1 MRGPADF
8 YDDANQQQLY
18 TLDRLYGL
26 PKFVKEAQHE
36 DPAGIRKLPSHVFAD
51 RVRCK
56 FPCHTKQ
63 ATWLA
68 QAYFCLAEPQYS
80 KEEQALIQDRITKQ
94 AAYWGIKGMT
104 DRLRTTWKKLA
115 STERPEV
122 SDSDHALVVDMGE
135 GKKLRRMPMPNP
147 LSVKLA
153 GEYLFA
159 NRYNYP
165 YQWRRSS
172 ARRILK
178 KAMEYDKRFKDGE
191 KVAGASLGVLK
202 FDDDT
207 QEYLE
212 RASGFGMC
220 HPKQAAE
227 QLSRRAL
234 MISPRFNDV
243 REKIATI
250 AKELHEME
258 DCDADLLHKIAE
270 AVDWSDRQTGLYKQ
284 YHLGVDLPE
293 EMFFRVLEKEA
304 EAVLNSHVTLTTG
317 NSWPIEAFSHL
328 PAQKIAEVLGGEV
341 AEALAGNHGLLD
353 LEKFAEIAPTLPR
366 PDAELLERALKAAAE
381 DAYAREKQGMSK
393 EGRAPL
399 SAHLNF
405 DKEEWNNWSVDKA
418 REKPREVNFN
428 LQIPLKHPQ
437 QVL

>member
-26 PKFVKEAQHE
+26 PKFVKEAEQE
-36 DPAGIRKLPSHVFAD
+36 EKAGINRLPSHVFAD
-51 RVRCK
+51 RVRRK
-56 FPCHTKQ
+56 FPCHTKA

-80 KEEQALIQDRITKQ
+80 KEERALVQDRITKQ
-94 AAYWGIKGMT
+94 AAYWGVKNTT
-104 DRLRTTWKKLA
+104 DRLRTTWQKLA

-122 SDSDHALVVDMGE
+122 GDADHALVVDMGE
-135 GKKLRRMPMPNP
+135 GKKMRRMPMPNAM
-147 LSVKLA
+147 SVKLA

-165 YQWRRSS
+165 YQWRRAAS
-172 ARRILK
+172 RRILK
-178 KAMEYDKRFKDGE
+178 KAMEYDAKFREGE
-191 KVAGASLGVLK
+191 KVAGAGLGVLQ

-234 MISPRFNDV
+234 MISSRFNDV

-250 AKELHEME
+250 AQELHEME
-258 DCDADLLHKIAE
+258 ECDAELLHKVAE
-270 AVDWSDRQTGLYKQ
+270 AVDWADRQTGLCKQ
-284 YHLGVDLPE
+284 YHLGIDLPE
-293 EMFFRVLEKEA
+293 EMFFQVLEKEA
-304 EAVLNSHVTLTTG
+304 EAVINNHVTLTTG
-317 NSWPIEAFSHL
+317 NSWPIEVFSHL
-328 PAQKIAEVLGGEV
+328 PAQKVAEVLGGDI
-341 AEALAGNHGLLD
+341 ADALEGNHGLLD

-366 PDAELLERALKAAAE
+366 PDAELLETALKAAAE
-381 DAYAREKQGMSK
+381 EAYEKDATLMKQ
-393 EGRAPL
+393 GRAPL
-399 SAHLNF
+399 SANFKF
-405 DKEEWNNWSVDKA
+405 DKDEWTNWHKRMVAAD
-418 REKPREVNFN
+418 PRGVGVES
-428 LQIPLKHPQ
+428 PLRHNQ